1 MTTMNTGDFAVD
13 QAARTVRG
21 LLMPWGEQSRL
32 SMSKTEPISFDRGT
46 LEVPADFS
54 VIGANR
60 DHDRHDPV
68 GRATDIE
75 DTDQGLVATF
85 TIARTPQGDDLLK
98 QIESGKY
105 RKLSAEVADLVRS
118 GAKAVKARLTGA
130 AFASEGAFAS
140 AALFAIGDIEDV
152 EEVDPEAGGAT
163 TTEEKRSEEFTDA
176 DGKTWVRNVVTTTVT
191 DGGTTTITTTETITQ
206 PETPAEEEPEVG
218 NATMLAGAQT
228 GTRKPAGKDAFFAL
242 LAAHDAGRLP
252 ADQLAHLERDGR
264 HTGLFALT
272 DVKYDGTGGVTT
284 GLQQPQWIGEVWVGN
299 DYAQK
304 YVPLF
309 EHGDLNSLKFI
320 GYQWDVKPTGG
331 DWAGNKTEV
340 KSGPVKFKAVE
351 ASASRY
357 AMAHD
362 IARELQDLKV
372 FGDTSF
378 FDAYF
383 KAGAEDYARWVDAKV
398 ITAAKATAVT
408 LKADNPAGLAI
419 GPAMSALVD
428 GAAAIIAANATPTF
442 AVVELSYWKQIA
454 KTPSKDVL
462 GYLNAQLGLT
472 SESGQLDS
480 FSLIPSTDLAAGN
493 VLVGAQKALTVR
505 ELPGAPIR
513 VDALDVAR
521 GGIDHGLF
529 GYAGVQVNKPDA
541 LQLVTPYTA

>member
-1 MTTMNTGDFAVD
+1 MTTMTTGDFAVD

-46 LEVPADFS
+46 LEVPGDFS

-75 DTDQGLVATF
+75 DTEQGLVATF

-140 AALFAIGDIEDV
+140 AALFAIGDIE
-152 EEVDPEAGGAT
+152 EVDTEDNGAT

-176 DGKTWVRNVVTTTVT
+176 DGKTWLRNITTTTVT
-191 DGGTTTITTTETITQ
+191 DGDTTTITTTETITE
-206 PETPAEEEPEVG
+206 PETPADEEPDVG
-218 NATMLAGAQT
+218 NATMLAGAAGRTSKQL
-228 GTRKPAGKDAFFAL
+228 GKDAFFAL
-242 LAAHDAGRLP
+242 LDASTTGRLP
-252 ADQLAHLERDGR
+252 ADQLAPLQRDAK
-264 HTGLFALT
+264 HDALFALT
-272 DVKYDGTGGVTT
+272 DIKYDGTGGVTT
-284 GLQQPQWIGEVWVGN
+284 GLQQPQWIGEVWAGN

-309 EHGDLNSLKFI
+309 EHADLNSLKFI

-362 IARELQDLKV
+362 IARELQDLRV

-383 KAGAEDYARWVDAKV
+383 KAGAEDYARWVDGKV
-398 ITAAKATAVT
+398 IAAAKTNAVT